1 MYQLGEYL
9 NILKALAII
18 LVASGCTSSP
28 MSHYIG
34 NQPIEVNS
42 SEVAFYW
49 FPKNNLIDWQN
60 VVSPQKTAQQTK
72 SPYKISFIINE
83 DGYMS
88 QVNVTNTINGET
100 IDAEALKQF
109 EAYQFNPAPQN
120 FQNQAVK
127 VSTTVSL

>member
-1 MYQLGEYL
+1 MYQKGGCL
-9 NILKALAII
+9 NILRTLAIV

-28 MSHYIG
+28 LSHYIG

-60 VVSPQKTAQQTK
+60 VVPPSNTTQQTT

-88 QVNVTNTINGET
+88 QVNVINTTNGET
-100 IDAEALKQF
+100 IDAEALKKF